1 MEKFARSLL
10 PQPATFTVL
19 SDYLAVESRFCSRE
33 HRASRCLKTV
43 HPSACCMEANGAA
56 REASAWRVGP
66 CMEVPKDSRV
76 AGAWA
81 MSALKRITP
90 SVILEVSGANSA
102 MAGLQRSQSQG
113 WVWGKVEGKEKRRD
127 AMPETHFLGP
137 CGSWVPPL
145 SPGP

>member
-1 MEKFARSLL
+1 
-10 PQPATFTVL
+10 
-19 SDYLAVESRFCSRE
+19 
-33 HRASRCLKTV
+33 
-43 HPSACCMEANGAA
+43 
-56 REASAWRVGP
+56 
-66 CMEVPKDSRV
+66 MEVPKDSRV